1 MRNRIVVLCTTK
13 DVFPVAQTRKSGF
26 TISYITVT
34 YRSVF
39 AAIFAVF
46 LLAGIVIYFAFPET
60 SNKIADGTERL
71 FGKFLVKLGLVSNNT
86 VSASGEAG
94 PQQAHFTN
102 IDGTV
107 RVKKIIKN
115 TWVIADYNVTLE
127 KGDVI
132 QTSSQGIAKI
142 VFADGTNYTIKPDS
156 LIVVQENSVNSAQQT
171 KVAVEV
177 TTGTVDLATA
187 TLGQGSKSQVIVAG
201 ATATLAPETSAEVLN
216 DPRKDDHEILLK
228 KGSGEVVRNGE
239 TVKLANFERVAFTA
253 DAPRMVKTKE
263 IGPPTLI
270 QPGNMAPVFLSN
282 ETKPVDFLWAPVDGA
297 RRYRIRISRNAY
309 FSSLVIPAT
318 DVESTQVQLTHL
330 PEGPY
335 YWSVQSL
342 AENGKESVESEKNR
356 FTVIFKGEDR
366 TNITLELGEFS
377 QHGHMIEVRG
387 RTEPGARV
395 MVNGLEVALIA
406 SDGSFRHFTQPLPT
420 GENVITVTAQNA
432 KGGWNT
438 ATRKVVIQ

>member
-1 MRNRIVVLCTTK
+1 M
-13 DVFPVAQTRKSGF
+13 AQTRKSGF
-26 TISYITVT
+26 HISYITVT

-39 AAIFAVF
+39 TAIFSF
-46 LLAGIVIYFAFPET
+46 LLLAGVVIYFAFPDT
-60 SNKIADGTERL
+60 SGRMMDKSERL
-71 FGKFLVKLGLVSNNT
+71 LEKMLVKLGLVSTSVSGNT
-86 VSASGEAG
+86 GSEPG

-102 IDGTV
+102 IDGSV
-107 RVKKIIKN
+107 RVKKISSN
-115 TWVIADYNVTLE
+115 SWVLADYNVALE

-156 LIVVQENSVNSAQQT
+156 LIVVQESSMNSAQQT

-216 DPRKDDHEILLK
+216 DPRKDEHEILLK
-228 KGSGEVVRNGE
+228 KGAGEVARNGE
-239 TVKLANFERVAFTA
+239 TVKLGNFERVTFAAEAQQMT
-253 DAPRMVKTKE
+253 KSKE

-270 QPGNMAPVFLSN
+270 QPPNMMPVFSN
-282 ETKPVDFLWAPVDGA
+282 NDGKPVDFSWSPVDGA
-297 RRYRIRISRNAY
+297 KKYRVKISRNPY
-309 FSSLVIPAT
+309 FSSLVIPPAEV
-318 DVESTQVQLTHL
+318 DSTQIQLSHL

-335 YWSVQSL
+335 YWSVQTIG
-342 AENGKESVESEKNR
+342 ENGKESVESEKNR
-356 FTVIFKGEDR
+356 FTIIPKGED
-366 TNITLELGEFS
+366 NSKVVLELEDPFP
-377 QHGHMIEVRG
+377 QHGHMLEVKG

-395 MVNGLEVALIA
+395 MVNSQEVALIA
-406 SDGSFRHFTQPLPT
+406 GDGTFHHFTPPLPT

-432 KGGWNT
+432 KGGVHT
-438 ATRKVVIQ
+438 ETRKVLIQ